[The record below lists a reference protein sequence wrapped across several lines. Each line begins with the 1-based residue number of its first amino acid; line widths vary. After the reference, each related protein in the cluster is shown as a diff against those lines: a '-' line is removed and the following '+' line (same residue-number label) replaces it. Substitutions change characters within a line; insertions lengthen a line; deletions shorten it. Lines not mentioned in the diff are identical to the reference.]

1 MISADC
7 VTSTSLGHCAPGW
20 KDVTFTHKNV
30 LSSFGGFH
38 CTLSVKT
45 EFPLKQI
52 VEYFSKN
59 LCASTDAGNDV
70 MRPIG

>member
-1 MISADC
+1 M
-7 VTSTSLGHCAPGW
+7 
-20 KDVTFTHKNV
+20 TFTHKNV